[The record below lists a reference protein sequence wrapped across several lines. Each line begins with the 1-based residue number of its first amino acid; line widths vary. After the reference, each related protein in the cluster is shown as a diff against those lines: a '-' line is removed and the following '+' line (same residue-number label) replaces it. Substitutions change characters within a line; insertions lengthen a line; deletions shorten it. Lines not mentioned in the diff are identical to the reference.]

1 MTEKPINLKTII
13 RNKINDK
20 KIGRFGK
27 KQNELMLDKKLEKI
41 GLDIDTLK
49 NNLKKINNNLLIN
62 E

>member
-49 NNLKKINNNLLIN
+49 NNLKKNK
-62 E
+62 

>member
-1 MTEKPINLKTII
+1 MTENSTNLKTII

-41 GLDIDTLK
+41 GINIDTLK
-49 NNLKKINNNLLIN
+49 KNLKKNN
-62 E
+62 